1 MAVDG
6 SMLSKYI
13 SKKIKVILV
22 NEEGTLKGTL
32 TKDGKKFFL
41 ENKKITISKI
51 AAIKEERN
59 NE

>member
-6 SMLSKYI
+6 SMLNEYI
-13 SKKIKVILV
+13 GKKIKVILV
-22 NEEGTLKGTL
+22 NEEGTLKGIL

-51 AAIKEERN
+51 VTIKEEV
-59 NE
+59 

>member
-6 SMLSKYI
+6 SMLNEYVG
-13 SKKIKVILV
+13 KKVKIIFA
-22 NEEGTLKGTL
+22 NEKGSLKGTL

-51 AAIKEERN
+51 AAIKEEV
-59 NE
+59 

>member
-6 SMLSKYI
+6 SMLDKYVG
-13 SKKIKVILV
+13 KKIKIFFTKD
-22 NEEGTLKGTL
+22 ESALKGTL

-51 AAIKEERN
+51 AAIKEEV
-59 NE
+59 

>member
-13 SKKIKVILV
+13 GKNIKIIIV
-22 NEEGTLKGTL
+22 NEQGILKGTL

-51 AAIKEERN
+51 AAIKEEKN